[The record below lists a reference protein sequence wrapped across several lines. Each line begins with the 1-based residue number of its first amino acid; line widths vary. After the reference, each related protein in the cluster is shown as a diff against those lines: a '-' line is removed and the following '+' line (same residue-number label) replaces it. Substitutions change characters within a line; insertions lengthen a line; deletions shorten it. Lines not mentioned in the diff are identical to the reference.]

1 MKTNYPKTLALSLF
15 LCLHLIVTGCCI
27 RIGDSNREK
36 YKRTEQLSAP
46 IKADGTLNVRTNVG
60 SITVT
65 GADVTDCNII
75 ATITTKAR
83 TIEEAQKRSREVK
96 IELDSSADTLYVR
109 IEKPVELKN
118 KWLKVDFKI
127 IVPKQL
133 NLDCSADVG
142 KINISATAGRIEA
155 STNVGKII
163 CKEISGDIDLRADV
177 GKIKAI
183 YADTAPAALNANIT
197 IDVGTIYFVG
207 PPELSVEL
215 DASIDVGSIKTGRPI
230 TLVGEISKKRLKGTI
245 GTGQGQLRLK
255 TDVGSITIK

>member
-27 RIGDSNREK
+27 HIGDSDREK
-36 YKRTEQLSAP
+36 YERTEKLSAP
-46 IKADGTLNVRTNVG
+46 ITADGTLNVRTSIG

-75 ATITTKAR
+75 ATITTKAE
-83 TIEEAQKRSREVK
+83 TIEEAQKRSKEVK
-96 IELDSSADTLYVR
+96 IKLESSADTLNIR
-109 IEKPVELKN
+109 IEKPSELKN
-118 KWLKVDFKI
+118 KYLKVDFNI

-133 NLDCSADVG
+133 NLDCSANVG
-142 KINISATAGRIEA
+142 KIIISGTAGRIEA

-177 GKIKAI
+177 GTIKAV

-197 IDVGTIYFVG
+197 IDVGTINFVG
-207 PPELSVEL
+207 PEKLSVEL
-215 DASIDVGSIKTGRPI
+215 DASTDIGSIKTDRPI
-230 TLVGEISKKRLKGTI
+230 TLVGEISKKRLRGTI